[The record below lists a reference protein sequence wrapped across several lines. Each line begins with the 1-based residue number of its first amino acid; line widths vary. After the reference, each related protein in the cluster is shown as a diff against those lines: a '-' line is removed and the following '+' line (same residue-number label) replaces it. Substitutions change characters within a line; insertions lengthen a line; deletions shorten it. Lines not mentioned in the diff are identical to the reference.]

1 MQRLTAIDRGVD
13 AVVMHQAGDGVG
25 SVAVIGGADAAEL
38 LIGNAAG
45 CDAPDRLGVRCSGE
59 RSAQAD
65 GAAGNAADANG
76 FNGAIR

>member
-1 MQRLTAIDRGVD
+1 
-13 AVVMHQAGDGVG
+13 MHQAGDGVG

-45 CDAPDRLGVRCSGE
+45 GDAPDRLGVRCSGE

-76 FNGAIR
+76 FDGAIR